1 MKVTKKGIVKL
12 EKDEVRVGNF
22 FVKREE
28 EHIKIVD
35 LNGVFSF
42 RANRRMAIG
51 IWLEN
56 TWLRAMRGEEVGIE
70 NLKTYIATM
79 WSVFSVAPD
88 DAYIQDAL
96 TMAQNALGRHP
107 DWYGIKADATD
118 EENEQAAAD
127 VKGMKEFEQAIKN
140 LPDESKVQDGV
151 GE

>member
-22 FVKREE
+22 FVKREDD
-28 EHIKIVD
+28 HMKIAD
-35 LNGVFSF
+35 LNDVFSF

-56 TWLRAMRGEEVGIE
+56 TWYRAMMGEEVGVD

-107 DWYGIKADATD
+107 EWYGIKAEATD
-118 EENEQAAAD
+118 EEHKQASDD
-127 VKGMKEFEQAIKN
+127 VKGMKEFEEAIKN
-140 LPDESKVQDGV
+140 LPDGPEVQD
-151 GE
+151 